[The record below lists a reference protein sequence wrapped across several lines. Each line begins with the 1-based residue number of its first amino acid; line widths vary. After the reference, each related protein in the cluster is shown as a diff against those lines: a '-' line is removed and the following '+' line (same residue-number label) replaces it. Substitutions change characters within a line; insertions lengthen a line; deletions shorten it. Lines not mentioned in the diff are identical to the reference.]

1 MTTLETSA
9 ANSGNGAGTYNIVG
23 KYTNSAE
30 AVKDITDLNVQ
41 TTFHMI
47 LQRNNTG
54 YFLSYTNVETG
65 ETVTNKYYHGKDGD
79 ELTRLDAENIYVGF
93 FRPKMLRQNPDRS
106 LM

>member
-1 MTTLETSA
+1 
-9 ANSGNGAGTYNIVG
+9 
-23 KYTNSAE
+23 
-30 AVKDITDLNVQ
+30 
-41 TTFHMI
+41 MI

-93 FRPKMLRQNPDRS
+93 FASRTANHQRCQCSAGRPTIDPAKDAPAESRPVTYVTPNYTIDS
-106 LM
+106 LKLL